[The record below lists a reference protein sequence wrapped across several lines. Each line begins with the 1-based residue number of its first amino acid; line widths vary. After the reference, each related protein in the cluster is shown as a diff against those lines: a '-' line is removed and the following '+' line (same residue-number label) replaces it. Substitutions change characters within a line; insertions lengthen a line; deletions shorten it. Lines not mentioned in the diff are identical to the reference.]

1 MFNVKRNA
9 CLNRFYPFPFLAGN
23 GPYVPKRA
31 FVSNLNPQINRMSEF
46 KTKI

>member
-9 CLNRFYPFPFLAGN
+9 CLKRFYLFPSLAGN

-31 FVSNLNPQINRMSEF
+31 FVSNLNLQINRMSEF